1 MKTILALCLFL
12 AATLPVLAQTAS
24 AGNASVLLT
33 VEGRVEVARA
43 GQAAWNAGQTN
54 QTLLTGDRVR
64 TGAKSRATIRLSNLS
79 VLRVNELT
87 TLEIRP
93 PLRADGPTGL
103 DLKSGSTYFFNRE
116 KSSDVQFR
124 TPLASGAIRGTEFH
138 LAVAAAD
145 GTTLVTLLDG
155 AVDLDNNLGKLSLA
169 SGEQGIVEP
178 NQPPRKTAVI
188 DAINIIQWGLYYPG
202 VIDVDELGLT
212 DAEKL
217 ALADSLTA
225 YRAGDLLEALAKY
238 PDNRPPATA
247 PETIYRAATLLAAG
261 QVEQSEALLKN
272 AASPLAD
279 ALREMIAAVKNQ
291 PWKRTPPLP
300 LPANGWRNHTG
311 SNRSRGWRRRCWPR
325 VPPR

>member
-1 MKTILALCLFL
+1 MKTIRALSLFL
-12 AATLPVLAQTAS
+12 SAVLPALAQTAS
-24 AGNASVLLT
+24 AGNPSVLLT
-33 VEGRVEVARA
+33 IEGRVEVARA

-54 QTLLTGDRVR
+54 QPLQTGDRVR
-64 TGAKSRATIRLSNLS
+64 TGSKSRATIRLSNLS

-93 PLRADGPTGL
+93 ALRADSPTGL

-155 AVDLDNNLGKLSLA
+155 AVDLDNNLGKISLA
-169 SGEQGIVEP
+169 SGERGIVQP

-202 VIDVDELGLT
+202 VIDPDELGLT
-212 DAEKL
+212 DAEKQ

-225 YRAGDLLEALAKY
+225 YRTGDLLERSPNIPTTA
-238 PDNRPPATA
+238 RPPARRKIFIA
-247 PETIYRAATLLAAG
+247 P
-261 QVEQSEALLKN
+261 
-272 AASPLAD
+272 P
-279 ALREMIAAVKNQ
+279 
-291 PWKRTPPLP
+291 
-300 LPANGWRNHTG
+300 
-311 SNRSRGWRRRCWPR
+311 RCWPPAR
-325 VPPR
+325 WTRPRRF